1 MNAGHVALRMKQS
14 FQSTFAS
21 FGLTSNY
28 QELLYEELFI
38 LKYHGGY
45 SLFESYSI
53 PVGLRK
59 WLIERLIKQKE
70 TEKEQMEKAQK
81 R

>member
-1 MNAGHVALRMKQS
+1 MSLRERCPS
-14 FQSTFAS
+14 HWAS

-70 TEKEQMEKAQK
+70 TEKEQMEKVQK

>member
-1 MNAGHVALRMKQS
+1 MNASHAALRMKQS

-59 WLIERLIKQKE
+59 WFIERLIKQKE
-70 TEKEQMEKAQK
+70 TEKEQMEKVQK